1 VTGSERERDIP
12 MDERELSRIKK
23 DIELCRQWIDENDE
37 NTPNE
42 LLYVLGVVEKLAE
55 LLGVKL

>member
-1 VTGSERERDIP
+1 